1 MKRTLTAFTAIV
13 FATAIALPAFAQ
25 VGAGVAG
32 NASVGTETAHAGANS
47 DVANS
52 DAERAEP
59 ASPTDSSP
67 AAARRHLHRSENSP
81 TIRSNGSKRGT
92 GTSPENGISVNGL
105 NGNAGQP
112 VSPGTDNSPT
122 GGY

>member
-1 MKRTLTAFTAIV
+1 MKRTLTLITAAIFTGAM
-13 FATAIALPAFAQ
+13 ALPAFAQ

-32 NASVGTETAHAGANS
+32 NATVGQQPTAHPGANA

-59 ASPTDSSP
+59 TSPTDSSP
-67 AAARRHLHRSENSP
+67 TMLPRHASRSESST
-81 TIRSNGSKRGT
+81 TIAPSGQRGIDA
-92 GTSPENGISVNGL
+92 NAAL
-105 NGNAGQP
+105 HANAGKIDGRLGAGANP
-112 VSPGTDNSPT
+112 DPGNSPT